1 MFDSGVTLPS
11 TGYRVRGQEG
21 DVACVLGRGLP
32 PRSKPYTRAEL
43 RAAIAAVRPAIEV
56 IDPRFT
62 DWLKVNPASI
72 VADMAGQAA
81 LVLGPKV
88 PRWQTLDLRKLP
100 VRMTVN
106 GKTVGEGAGSEA
118 LGDPL
123 RVLAWLSA
131 HLRARG
137 GRKRREIVSTRTSP
151 GFHASPPSR
160 EVLPAFGELREAPP
174 TLA

>member
-1 MFDSGVTLPS
+1 MFDSGVTPPGP
-11 TGYRVRGQEG
+11 GYRVPGLEG
-21 DVACVLGRGLP
+21 GFALVLGRDLP
-32 PRSKPYTRAEL
+32 ARSKAYTRAEL

-137 GRKRREIVSTRTSP
+137 GLKRGEIVSTRPCT
-151 GFHASPPSR
+151 GFHAAPASSQVFPDFANPGDGRPPFR
-160 EVLPAFGELREAPP
+160 
-174 TLA
+174 

>member
-11 TGYRVRGQEG
+11 TGYRVRGIEG
-21 DVACVLGRGLP
+21 EFAFVLGRALP
-32 PRSKPYTRAEL
+32 PRRKAYTRAEL

-123 RVLAWLSA
+123 RVLAWLSP
-131 HLRARG
+131 H
-137 GRKRREIVSTRTSP
+137 
-151 GFHASPPSR
+151 
-160 EVLPAFGELREAPP
+160 LPAPGGPKPRRIPP
-174 TLA
+174 PPPPPPFPP